1 MTIEITYAN
10 GVRQIKQVIPHD
22 TFLTVIKPS
31 KERIYLLEGELS
43 NKKSKLTEVERN
55 AYKAEIASIKERL
68 LPFASPFCTDQ
79 SPIYNAIATGILV
92 LPENQ
97 GGEHKVKII
106 VVSN

>member
-10 GVRQIKQVIPHD
+10 GARQIKQVISHE

-31 KERIYLLEGELS
+31 KERLHSLESELS

-55 AYKAEIASIKERL
+55 ACKAEIASIKETL

-79 SPIYNAIATGILV
+79 SPIYNALPTGILV

-106 VVSN
+106 VISN